1 MITMPWEASRIQAEN
16 LSKSMSPKKKRLV
29 DDIYHPPHSER
40 LVCLG
45 TIFVSEISIHAFHL
59 TKILPRIFV
68 ETSGPQFW
76 CKNLSHPPLSAAT
89 SGGREVGST
98 PKVTDFGKTN
108 YCHIKGQSDY
118 SEQMKSPQLSWGI
131 LFPMELRTSTCPESH
146 LNIF

>member
-1 MITMPWEASRIQAEN
+1 MPWEASRIQAEN

-29 DDIYHPPHSER
+29 DDIYHPRHSER

-45 TIFVSEISIHAFHL
+45 TIFVSEISIHAFHF
-59 TKILPRIFV
+59 TKILPRILV

-76 CKNLSHPPLSAAT
+76 CKTLSHPPLSTAR

-118 SEQMKSPQLSWGI
+118 DYEPLISSFWIFSSSI
-131 LFPMELRTSTCPESH
+131 NLFYYWLYPTHTNWIKLDS
-146 LNIF
+146 

>member
-1 MITMPWEASRIQAEN
+1 
-16 LSKSMSPKKKRLV
+16 MSPKKKRLV

-118 SEQMKSPQLSWGI
+118 EPLISSFWIFRSNSFYTSQGSSTAAHG
-131 LFPMELRTSTCPESH
+131 FPPPRAARSAGGRRSH
-146 LNIF
+146 LIQT